1 MRWIYKS
8 IRWFSYLNFWLP
20 YLFKKQKRAIKNIF
34 SKKPRKKSSFKLS
47 VIGELNILNNK
58 VSFKKV
64 RTDNYNA
71 SEEDLNYFKDK
82 FETTLFDKSF
92 LDIFEIKKIRDFIYE
107 IS

>member
-1 MRWIYKS
+1 M
-8 IRWFSYLNFWLP
+8 P
-20 YLFKKQKRAIKNIF
+20 YLFKNKSELLKIF
-34 SKKPRKKSSFKLS
+34 SVKSQEKNSSFKLS

-92 LDIFEIKKIRDFIYE
+92 LDIFEIKKIKDFIYE